1 MLVIAAA
8 LALHAAVAWLLGQR
22 AHVAPPGAAPVA
34 ARISLRWLP
43 PQTLVPP
50 AAEAATVPPATGAA
64 TPPTRSLPA
73 TRAARE
79 KRAPASPSTPAAVK
93 DVAPAPAQPDPLP
106 TPDAQGSAHGATQPT
121 TQPTG
126 QSATLPAAQPKGG
139 SSLADILNSPGTR
152 RAIRDAARAPSLA
165 ELEGTTTP
173 TSATQ
178 RLGTAIASGAYG
190 DCEKGEF
197 AGGGMGLLSLPFWAI
212 ARLRDHCGK

>member
-1 MLVIAAA
+1 VLVIAAA

-43 PQTLVPP
+43 PQEPVPP
-50 AAEAATVPPATGAA
+50 AAEAATMPPATDAA
-64 TPPTRSLPA
+64 TLPRHSLPA

-79 KRAPASPSTPAAVK
+79 KRAPARPSPPAAVK
-93 DVAPAPAQPDPLP
+93 DVAPAPAQPAPLP
-106 TPDAQGSAHGATQPT
+106 TPDAQGSAQGAMQPSAQPT
-121 TQPTG
+121 AQPT
-126 QSATLPAAQPKGG
+126 AQPKGG

-165 ELEGTTTP
+165 ALEGTTTP